1 MELTSQPRYHNI
13 RSNSHIVARS
23 QELIAFGFLNGKNLT
38 ESHEA
43 SSRNNLS
50 DSGGKVIERVKRA
63 RSLKNITAQIAMAKV

>member
-13 RSNSHIVARS
+13 RPTSHIIARS
-23 QELIAFGFLNGKNLT
+23 NDLITYEFLNGKYMT

-50 DSGGKVIERVKRA
+50 DGGGKVIKRVKRV
-63 RSLKNITAQIAMAKV
+63 RSLKNINAQRAIAKV

>member
-13 RSNSHIVARS
+13 RSTSHIIARS
-23 QELIAFGFLNGKNLT
+23 KDLITFESLNGKNMT

-50 DSGGKVIERVKRA
+50 DSGGKVIKRVKRV
-63 RSLKNITAQIAMAKV
+63 RSLENITAQIAMAKV